1 MTSSSGNQRR
11 WSYTIRSPM
20 VTESDN
26 PPVDPPADEAGT
38 RSDAQSDVAPAVD
51 PGAVSNA
58 LDAAFLPAKVAA
70 ECGFS
75 D

>member
-1 MTSSSGNQRR
+1 
-11 WSYTIRSPM
+11 M
-20 VTESDN
+20 VTESGN
-26 PPVDPPADEAGT
+26 PPVDTPADEAGT